1 LFVYCHYLAIANPR
15 STFTITNNK
24 HPIMKHIQLIISG
37 NVEDTGFRF
46 YALRGARMLGI
57 FGCVLL
63 RNGQLVVEAEGE
75 ERRLDAFIEWCRKG
89 PESATVS
96 SLVTNEK
103 PVFGYDDFKIL

>member
-1 LFVYCHYLAIANPR
+1 
-15 STFTITNNK
+15 
-24 HPIMKHIQLIISG
+24 MKHIQIIISG

-46 YALRGARMLGI
+46 YALRGASMLGI

-63 RNGQLVVEAEGE
+63 RKGQLVVEAEGE
-75 ERRLDAFIEWCRKG
+75 ESRLNAFIEWCNKG

-96 SLVTNEK
+96 SLITNEK